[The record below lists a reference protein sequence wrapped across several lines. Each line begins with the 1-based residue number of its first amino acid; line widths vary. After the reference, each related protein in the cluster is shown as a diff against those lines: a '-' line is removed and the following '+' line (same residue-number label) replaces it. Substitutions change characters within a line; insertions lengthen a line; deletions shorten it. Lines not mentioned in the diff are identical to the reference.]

1 MNVGDLVILC
11 SKAYEPEFV
20 QDWGVGMVVT
30 YSDPFRTA
38 DVFWFKKGF
47 CRVFIDV
54 VLEVL

>member
-1 MNVGDLVILC
+1 MNVGDLVIL
-11 SKAYEPEFV
+11 SSEAYEPEFV

-38 DVFWFKKGF
+38 DVFWFKGF